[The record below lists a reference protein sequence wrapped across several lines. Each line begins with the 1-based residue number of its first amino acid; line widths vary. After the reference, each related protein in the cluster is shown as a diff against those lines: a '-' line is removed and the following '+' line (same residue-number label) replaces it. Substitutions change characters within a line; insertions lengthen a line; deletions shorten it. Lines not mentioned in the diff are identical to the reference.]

1 MRYNFLCTVR
11 TFLLQMLSH
20 KRFAPFMQTVPCCF
34 VATVSACFLKCNAGA
49 ACNVNN
55 RVVLFNGKP
64 QLRADVILPQKNLW
78 GLQIPLRI
86 QKLPWKTNRQQCQQS
101 PLHGVRRQAHFPLQ
115 NMHGTGNHQMR
126 NISQQLFYYGKLRFQ
141 LVKISRFDVCLR
153 FRKTQIQLVHI
164 HVR

>member
-34 VATVSACFLKCNAGA
+34 CCDCFRRFSPMQCGDRLQCKQPYRRPFQRKTTTSCRQHFATKKFGGANA
-49 ACNVNN
+49 
-55 RVVLFNGKP
+55 
-64 QLRADVILPQKNLW
+64 
-78 GLQIPLRI
+78 LRI
-86 QKLPWKTNRQQCQQS
+86 QNLPWKTNRQQCQQS

>member
-1 MRYNFLCTVR
+1 
-11 TFLLQMLSH
+11 MLSH
-20 KRFAPFMQTVPCCF
+20 KRFAPFMQAVPCCF
-34 VATVSACFLKCNAGA
+34 VATVSACFLYRLQCKQPYRPFQRKTTTSCRQHFATKKFGGANA
-49 ACNVNN
+49 
-55 RVVLFNGKP
+55 
-64 QLRADVILPQKNLW
+64 
-78 GLQIPLRI
+78 LRI
-86 QKLPWKTNRQQCQQS
+86 PNLPWKTNRQQCQQS

>member
-20 KRFAPFMQTVPCCF
+20 KRFAPFMQAVPCCF
-34 VATVSACFLKCNAGA
+34 CCDCFRMFSQMQCGCRLQCKQPCRPFQRKTTTS
-49 ACNVNN
+49 C
-55 RVVLFNGKP
+55 R
-64 QLRADVILPQKNLW
+64 RHLPQKNLW

-86 QKLPWKTNRQQCQQS
+86 QKLSWKTNRQQCQQS
-101 PLHGVRRQAHFPLQ
+101 PLHGIRRQAHFPLQ

-126 NISQQLFYYGKLRFQ
+126 HISQQLFYYGKLRFQ